1 MSKQPRKTASL
12 RSLMQFDLRYGVS
25 LTTVI
30 LCKVLI
36 GVKKKKKDKKKNTY
50 TVLHFITSQRPPNN
64 IIRNYHEAG

>member
-36 GVKKKKKDKKKNTY
+36 GVKKKKKTKKKTRTPFYILLLVRGLQTTN
-50 TVLHFITSQRPPNN
+50 
-64 IIRNYHEAG
+64 

>member
-36 GVKKKKKDKKKNTY
+36 GEKKKKKTKKKKTRTPFY
-50 TVLHFITSQRPPNN
+50 ILLLVRGLQTT
-64 IIRNYHEAG
+64 